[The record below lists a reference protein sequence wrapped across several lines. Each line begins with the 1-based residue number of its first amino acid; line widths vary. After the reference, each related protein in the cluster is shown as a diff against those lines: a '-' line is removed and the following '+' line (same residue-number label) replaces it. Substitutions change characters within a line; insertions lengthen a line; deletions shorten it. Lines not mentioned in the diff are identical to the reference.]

1 MKDTAKSSVLS
12 PRVKTNPCPRYLMA
26 KRDQRKA
33 APAKPPK
40 HNPSTTR
47 TPAPPL
53 TDVLERAETWLR
65 AKALWV
71 AAAIFLLSLVPRVLY
86 YQQAKN
92 TPLMIQ
98 YKWESCDMEFFD
110 TWAKHIASGDWLCD
124 TVLHPY
130 HSWHSEFATGY
141 LQQYPDAAA
150 RYYAAQAPDSS
161 GRIDTVA
168 ARRALIND
176 IYNGKAYHQ
185 EPLYPY
191 LMAFTYAL
199 FEPDQK
205 WVYFWQFLLGAA
217 ANALFFLI
225 GLRLFGALAGLLGAL
240 IIMVSGPIMVYEMV
254 LLRTTLTVFLTA
266 LLLYLYMRLIEKP
279 SWRGQIGFGVC
290 SGLALMAQSY
300 LLLFLLPAWG
310 WLVWKYRGQW
320 KLLGQN
326 LAVFIA
332 ALLLTLSPVFYRN
345 ITVGVPMSMLASNA
359 AMTYIPANSVKGLAM
374 ETFVHQPTL
383 IRIMHDTGGRMGA
396 AAVECVKTFEGIS
409 DFWRLYRQKIG
420 TLFMWYESPNNM
432 NYYHYREFSPML
444 AALPAPYFV
453 VAPLGLAG
461 LLLGFWQL
469 RSRMAPVFLMALASA
484 SPLIIGVG
492 LARYRSPLVAV
503 MSLLAA
509 YFVVE
514 LARMIIAR
522 QWKPLLPA
530 VAVAALAFLYTTN
543 LPHKKVFLY
552 YNTDFAVMYRQY
564 YLERLKTLETEKN
577 FEQYAALTTELL
589 SYVPDHFFKMRITD
603 PIKVSN
609 EAESS
614 RVIVR
619 FLDMHAF
626 ALDQLNRG
634 QEAAK
639 FRERA
644 AILRSRADEFER
656 RTGRK

>member
-1 MKDTAKSSVLS
+1 
-12 PRVKTNPCPRYLMA
+12 MA

-33 APAKPPK
+33 APAKPTK
-40 HNPSTTR
+40 HSPSTSR

-53 TDVLERAETWLR
+53 TDVLDRAENWLR
-65 AKALWV
+65 AKVLWV
-71 AAAIFLLSLVPRVLY
+71 AAAIFLISLVPRVLY

-98 YKWESCDMEFFD
+98 YQWESCDMEFFD
-110 TWAKHIASGDWLCD
+110 TWAKHIAAGDWLCD

-141 LQQYPDAAA
+141 FQQYPDAAA
-150 RYYAAQAPDSS
+150 RYYSAQSPDST
-161 GRIDTVA
+161 GKIDTVA
-168 ARRALIND
+168 ARRALVND

-191 LMAFTYAL
+191 LMAATYAL

-217 ANALFFLI
+217 ANALIFLI
-225 GLRLFGALAGLLGAL
+225 GLRMFGAVAGLLGAL
-240 IIMVSGPIMVYEMV
+240 IVMLSGPVMVFEMV
-254 LLRTTLTVFLTA
+254 LLRTTLTVFLSA
-266 LLLYLYMRLIEKP
+266 LLLYLYIRLLDKP
-279 SWRGQIGFGVC
+279 DWRSQILFGIV
-290 SGLALMAQSY
+290 SGLGLLAQSY
-300 LLLFLLPAWG
+300 LILFLLPAWA
-310 WLVWKYRGQW
+310 WMVWKYRGQW

-326 LAVFIA
+326 LAAYAV
-332 ALLLTLSPVFYRN
+332 ALFLTLSPVFYRN
-345 ITVGVPMSMLASNA
+345 VAVGVPMGTLASNA
-359 AMTYIPANSVKGLAM
+359 AMTYIPANSKKGLAM

-383 IRIMHDTGGRMGA
+383 IRIMHDTGGRMSA
-396 AAVECVKTFEGIS
+396 AAVECVKTFDSFS

-444 AALPAPYFV
+444 DALPAPYYV

-461 LLLGFWQL
+461 LLLGFWRL
-469 RSRMAPVFLMALASA
+469 RSRMAPVLLMALASA
-484 SPLIIGVG
+484 SPLLIGVG
-492 LARYRSPLVAV
+492 LARYRSPLVAI

-514 LARMIIAR
+514 LARIIIAR
-522 QWKPLLPA
+522 QWKTTLPA
-530 VAVAALAFLYTTN
+530 LVVVALAFIYTAN
-543 LPHKKVFLY
+543 LPHKLVFPY
-552 YNTDFAVMYRQY
+552 YNTDFSVMYREK
-564 YLERLKTLETEKN
+564 YLERLKALETEKN

-589 SYVPDHFFKMRITD
+589 GYVPDHFLKVRITD
-603 PIKVSN
+603 PLKVSN

-614 RVIVR
+614 RVIAR
-619 FLDMHAF
+619 FMDMHAF
-626 ALDQLNRG
+626 ALEQLNRG
-634 QEAAK
+634 QEAARFK
-639 FRERA
+639 ERA
-644 AILRSRADEFER
+644 SILRSRADDFDR